1 MKPFL
6 EKIQKPHGSSWAM
19 LNRRLT
25 DGIPFQ
31 WHHHPEYELTLTLN
45 SRGLRF
51 VGDDVGEYD
60 DGDLVLLGSNLP
72 HTWASRQAIRRDEP
86 HVALVLWFDPAWAE
100 TLTSGFEEFRDV
112 KDLLARARR
121 GVHFPAS
128 VTNALREQ
136 YEALFEQPPVDR
148 LLGLLALLSRL
159 AFERD
164 GRPLASEL
172 FRPSHPVD
180 NRDQIDRVLSH
191 IHAHYAH
198 SLSLR
203 DLADVAALSESGLHR
218 MFQKH
223 VRTHVSDYIARIR
236 IGDAC
241 ARLAGTDQPVAFI
254 AEAVGYG
261 TLANFNRQ
269 FKRSTSLTPR
279 EYRAHFRRQSR

>member
-6 EKIQKPHGSSWAM
+6 EKIQKPTGASWAM

-51 VGDDVGEYD
+51 VGDNVGEYED
-60 DGDLVLLGSNLP
+60 ADLVLLGSNLP
-72 HTWASRQAIRRDEP
+72 HTWASRQAIRPNEP
-86 HVALVLWFDPAWAE
+86 HVALVLWFDPTWAE
-100 TLTSGFEEFRDV
+100 TLTSGFEEFRAV
-112 KDLLARARR
+112 KDLLARAKR

-128 VTNALREQ
+128 VALDVREH
-136 YEALFEQPPVDR
+136 YEALFKQPPVDR
-148 LLGLLALLSRL
+148 LLGLLALLNRL
-159 AFERD
+159 AFERA
-164 GRPLASEL
+164 GRPLASEVL
-172 FRPSHPVD
+172 RPRQLVD
-180 NRDQIDRVLSH
+180 NRERIDRVLSH

-198 SLSLR
+198 PVSLT

-218 MFQKH
+218 MFRKH
-223 VRTHVSDYIARIR
+223 VRQNVSDYITRIR

-241 ARLAGTDQPVAFI
+241 ARLAGTEQPVAFI

-279 EYRAHFRRQSR
+279 EYRAHFRAQPL